1 MKERWRRRRRYPTGA
16 GIALPSEPMPVN
28 RAALADR
35 DSGSLIPEPTAN
47 PGGDRPGRGR
57 RPAAR
62 ACNFMAHLAPNSAR
76 WPSAVPRLTE
86 PDPASTGALPQPP
99 RANQPPRLTLTLA
112 PATHRDGHPVGMT
125 AGRPPAR
132 ESGRLPPGG
141 PNGKP
146 PAPLDRSSNSNAWE
160 PSSLH
165 RPTRGSSPAD
175 PMTAPPPVRSSIHHR
190 GSAAAGSAAASP
202 PRG

>member
-1 MKERWRRRRRYPTGA
+1 MKERRRRRRRYPTGA

-125 AGRPPAR
+125 AGGHLQVRAGGSRRGGQTGNRPHHWTGHRTLTPGSRRRYIGQPAAPAR
-132 ESGRLPPGG
+132 PIL
-141 PNGKP
+141 
-146 PAPLDRSSNSNAWE
+146 
-160 PSSLH
+160 
-165 RPTRGSSPAD
+165 
-175 PMTAPPPVRSSIHHR
+175 
-190 GSAAAGSAAASP
+190 
-202 PRG
+202 